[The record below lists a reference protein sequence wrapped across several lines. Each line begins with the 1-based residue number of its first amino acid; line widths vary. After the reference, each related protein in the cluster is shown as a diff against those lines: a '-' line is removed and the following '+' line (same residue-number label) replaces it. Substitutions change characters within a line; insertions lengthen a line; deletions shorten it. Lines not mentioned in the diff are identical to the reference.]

1 MIYVICGIGI
11 IVVFAVMAFGFA
23 ELAKPMPP
31 PPKGSHA
38 EYLTDDERL
47 GVQCSADLECAIKL
61 ARSRGW
67 VPPARTL

>member
-11 IVVFAVMAFGFA
+11 IVVLGVMIFGMA

-31 PPKGSHA
+31 ATEGSYA

-47 GVQCSADLECAIKL
+47 GVQCGADWECAVKL

-67 VPPARTL
+67 RPNE